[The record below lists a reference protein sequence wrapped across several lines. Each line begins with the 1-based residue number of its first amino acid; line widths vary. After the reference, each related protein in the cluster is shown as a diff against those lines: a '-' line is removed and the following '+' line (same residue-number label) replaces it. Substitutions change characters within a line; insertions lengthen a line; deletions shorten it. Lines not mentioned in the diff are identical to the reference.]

1 MKDKG
6 NMKIE
11 EMSKTELEKFI
22 EDKVA
27 KATKLRFDISS
38 KQIKNHREYRNIKKD
53 IARAIT
59 VVRSKQE

>member
-6 NMKIE
+6 NIKIE
-11 EMSKTELEKFI
+11 EMSKAELEKFI
-22 EDKVA
+22 EDQVA

-59 VVRSKQE
+59 VVKSKQE

>member
-6 NMKIE
+6 NVKIE
-11 EMSKTELEKFI
+11 EMSKPELEKFI

-59 VVRSKQE
+59 FIKNKQE